1 MPRVGKGLLVVV
13 LLFAPA
19 CRSISR
25 DVNSALPAI
34 FRSEPGEEELER
46 LAVLKRGRVE
56 MTPEER
62 AARQALVE
70 EAKAVYAA
78 GDFDSAADL
87 FEDFL
92 DEYPGTEFD
101 EECRF
106 LWGEAHYR
114 DGSFAAAYG
123 AFKSYAVN
131 FPVSSRAAL
140 IEERLYDIGRDYLD
154 GNQSAL
160 FGIFSNRSKG
170 LEILNHLVETYPNA
184 ERADDA
190 KWTVARY
197 FVDDEDWEKAIPTF
211 DFLVLQYKNSEW
223 FPAAKW
229 FAAYCRYRRVKGDFY
244 DPIVVE
250 DARRGFAEYVKDYP
264 AGEWRPQA
272 ESIIA
277 ELDASAAERM
287 VQIGEWYIDQDK
299 PYSARFYVLRVKQ
312 DWPGSEAAKRAEAL
326 YAEVALAEPETPEEE
341 LRLQEEFSRRALPSG
356 PVVTPPSAPES
367 APTVPVPAVPESM
380 PASRESK

>member
-78 GDFDSAADL
+78 GDFDAAADL

-299 PYSARFYVLRVKQ
+299 PYSARFYFLRVKQ

>member
-1 MPRVGKGLLVVV
+1 MSRVGKGLLVVV

-25 DVNSALPAI
+25 DVNSALPSI

-70 EAKAVYAA
+70 DAKRVYAE
-78 GDFDSAADL
+78 GDFDGAADL

-101 EECRF
+101 EECRY
-106 LWGEAHYR
+106 LWGESHYR
-114 DGSFAAAYG
+114 SGSFAAAYG

-140 IEERLYDIGRDYLD
+140 IEERLYDIGRDYLE
-154 GNQSAL
+154 GNQSAF

-170 LEILNHLVETYPNA
+170 LEILNYLVETYPNA

-190 KWTVARY
+190 KWLVARFY
-197 FVDDEDWEKAIPTF
+197 VDDGDWEKAIPTF

-223 FPAAKW
+223 FPAARW
-229 FAAYCRYRRVKGDFY
+229 FSAYCRYRRVKGDIY
-244 DPIVVE
+244 DPRVVE
-250 DARRGFAEYVKDYP
+250 EARRGFVEYVKENP
-264 AGEWRPQA
+264 AGEWRAQA

-287 VQIGEWYIDQDK
+287 LQIGEWYVDQDK
-299 PYSARFYVLRVKQ
+299 PYSARFYFLRVKQ
-312 DWPGSEAAKRAEAL
+312 LWPTSEAAKRAEVL
-326 YAEVALAEPETPEEE
+326 YADVALAEPETPEEE
-341 LRLQEEFSRRALPSG
+341 LRLQEELSRRALPSE
-356 PVVTPPSAPES
+356 PVVTPTPAPEPAPAPTAPES
-367 APTVPVPAVPESM
+367 A